1 MTYYYIN
8 PIFLVVNLFK
18 KGLIITNLG
27 KKLLSEIHIEG
38 YSYNKFRVGELF
50 SITKIGD
57 KLMV

>member
-1 MTYYYIN
+1 MTYSYII

-38 YSYNKFRVGELF
+38 YIITNLGLASYL
-50 SITKIGD
+50 SITKIGE

>member
-1 MTYYYIN
+1 MTYSYII
-8 PIFLVVNLFK
+8 PIFLVVKLFK

-38 YSYNKFRVGELF
+38 YIITNLGLASYL
-50 SITKIGD
+50 SITKIGE